1 MGAGYFLALDL
12 ESVPKSFLFLFFT
25 ASICVV
31 WFVVWFFFFFPVTD
45 TCHWQ
50 LWKPLYV
57 AAGFCGQLETAK
69 GLADRQAAVLPLLF
83 GLLGLGTHVC
93 FALTYD

>member
-31 WFVVWFFFFFPVTD
+31 WFVVWFFFFSSYRYMPLAALEAFVRGS
-45 TCHWQ
+45 WV
-50 LWKPLYV
+50 LWSV
-57 AAGFCGQLETAK
+57 RNCQ
-69 GLADRQAAVLPLLF
+69 
-83 GLLGLGTHVC
+83 GTG
-93 FALTYD
+93 